1 MAKLEKPSAIQSL
14 DEVRWVIRS
23 DQGFV
28 MSWRFRLL
36 NFLMVLWLQEVI

>member
-14 DEVRWVIRS
+14 DEVRWVIS
-23 DQGFV
+23 DQSFV
-28 MSWRFRLL
+28 MSWCFRLL